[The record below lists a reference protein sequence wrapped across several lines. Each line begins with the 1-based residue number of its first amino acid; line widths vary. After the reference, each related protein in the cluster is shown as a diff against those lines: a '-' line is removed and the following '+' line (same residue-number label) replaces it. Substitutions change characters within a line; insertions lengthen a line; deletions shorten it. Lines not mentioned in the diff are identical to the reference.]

1 MKLATPLWLTGLTW
15 LLAAV
20 FFATA
25 LGKALD
31 VAGFARILGTYE
43 LFPDMLLIP
52 LAPGIIAL
60 EFLIAVGLMRE
71 ETRRL
76 AAMGA
81 MWLAAG
87 NGLLLSFTLWRGIA
101 WQNCGCF
108 GVFLARPLTLLSPLE
123 DVVLLL
129 MAWFVWRASRP

>member
-1 MKLATPLWLTGLTW
+1 MKLAMPLWLVGLSW
-15 LLAAV
+15 LLALV

-31 VAGFARILGTYE
+31 VAGFARILGTYQ
-43 LFPDMLLIP
+43 LFPDMLLIA

-60 EFLIAVGLMRE
+60 EFCIAVGLLRE
-71 ETRRL
+71 ETRRP
-76 AAMGA
+76 AALVA

-101 WQNCGCF
+101 LENCGCF

-123 DVVLLL
+123 DVVLLV
-129 MAWFVWRASRP
+129 MAWFVWRASRA